1 MKPRTSRHV
10 LGVALAMCC
19 VSLTTSC
26 GPQGEGEFTF
36 GTPLEYQE
44 CFEKVDPIMPT
55 FYAARDRIDSVGV
68 FIQTRPDVQADADLV
83 HIEVY
88 RAPDDISKVEGEALT
103 LAGPNDPLPQARAA
117 LAVNASCPDLGESFE
132 LRGTVTFDEIGANAG
147 DAVRGELT
155 DGTVVVV
162 SDDEPTRTVA
172 EDVAGAWDFTV
183 EVGAP
188 YRNYP
193 TFDDEYRRSP

>member
-1 MKPRTSRHV
+1 MLPTTIRTAIG
-10 LGVALAMCC
+10 LTAAACC
-19 VSLTTSC
+19 VGLTSC

-44 CFEKVDPIMPT
+44 CFEELDPMVPSFFAT
-55 FYAARDRIDSVGV
+55 RDRIDSVGV
-68 FIQTRPDVQADADLV
+68 FAQSRPDVQSDADLV

-88 RAPDDISKVEGEALT
+88 RAPDDVSKVEGEPLT
-103 LAGPNDPLPQARAA
+103 LAGPDVPLPQARAA

-132 LRGTVTFDEIGANAG
+132 LRGTVTFEEIGANSG
-147 DAVRGELT
+147 DLVRGELT
-155 DGTVVVV
+155 DGSVVVV
-162 SDDEPTRTVA
+162 SDDEPTRTVV
-172 EDVAGAWDFTV
+172 EDVAGSWDFTV
-183 EVGAP
+183 ELGAP